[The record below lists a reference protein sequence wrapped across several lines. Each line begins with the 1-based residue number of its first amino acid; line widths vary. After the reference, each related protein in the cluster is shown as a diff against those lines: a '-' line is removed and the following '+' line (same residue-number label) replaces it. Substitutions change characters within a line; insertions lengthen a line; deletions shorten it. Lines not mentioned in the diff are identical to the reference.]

1 MAQQKHNQVVDFSN
15 PNADKIKSAST
26 VKPIQ
31 NKQTSVMEEQ
41 INIELDEY
49 SYDCSDGCC
58 HHYGVITTLNG
69 EELPIHN
76 SDTETILKQV
86 LEHLGYKVNIINK
99 FHGEEI

>member
-1 MAQQKHNQVVDFSN
+1 MKH
-15 PNADKIKSAST
+15 
-26 VKPIQ
+26 
-31 NKQTSVMEEQ
+31 MENNIEEL
-41 INIELDEY
+41 NIELDEY

-58 HHYGVITTLNG
+58 HNYGVITTLNG

-99 FHGEEI
+99 FNGEEI